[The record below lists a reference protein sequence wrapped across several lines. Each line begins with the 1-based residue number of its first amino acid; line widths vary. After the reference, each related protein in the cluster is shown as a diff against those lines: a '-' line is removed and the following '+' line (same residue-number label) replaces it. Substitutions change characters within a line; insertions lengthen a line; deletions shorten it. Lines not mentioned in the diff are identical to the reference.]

1 MYQYLREPMYA
12 AIFAAA
18 VTSLYIYGK
27 ARMNNKQ
34 IQNHEF
40 IKPAF
45 LIGLLV
51 YFIIHMGNSETEPI
65 LLKTPDAGV

>member
-18 VTSLYIYGK
+18 VTAMYMYGR
-27 ARMNNKQ
+27 ARLNNKT
-34 IQNHEF
+34 IENHEA

-45 LIGLLV
+45 LVGVLV
-51 YFIIHMGNSETEPI
+51 YFIIYMGNSEAEPI
-65 LLKTPDAGV
+65 LKTAEV